1 MDPGPDPSLL
11 SVLSVLNPAFS
22 VSLAFIVEL
31 IVLIILLF
39 LSGFVSGAETA
50 FFAIT
55 PAQFLQLR
63 DAPGTAP
70 RIVYNLLNRPKRLLA
85 TLLISINFINIA
97 IVVISSLLMAQVFD
111 FSSHP
116 TVGFL
121 VQVVAVTFV
130 IIVFC
135 ELMPKMYA
143 TQNAI
148 WFSNLAALPLFIV
161 DKLLRPMSWLLVK
174 STALVDRRIQSK
186 GYDVTVD
193 ELTHAI
199 DITSDKNT
207 PEDEK
212 NILKG
217 IARFG
222 NIDVK
227 QIMKPRMDVFAL
239 DRETT
244 FDEVIRLVNEHR
256 YSRVPVFEETFDR
269 IAGILYIKD
278 LLPYLEQVERS
289 GFEWT
294 SLLRPAYFVP
304 ASKKI
309 NDLLK
314 EFQEMK
320 NHMAIVVDEY
330 GGSSGIVTLED
341 ILEEIVG
348 EINDEFDDDELN
360 YSRLDDRNFVFEGKT
375 LLNDVS
381 RITDLDRKLF
391 EFGEEETDTLAGLLL
406 AIKGGLP
413 QVNEVLRLNN
423 LVFTVESADRRR
435 IKRVKLTLPPDAE
448 PASGNSLS
456 AWLLPLGLAL
466 LLGGCDEPY
475 NPKPRGYFRIA
486 LPEKKYAA
494 WEIPSCPFGSE
505 LPSYVQV
512 VPDTSADAEPCW
524 MNLEFPDFKAT
535 VYLTYKPV
543 SGNLNRYIEDSRTY
557 AYKHVAKASGID
569 EIVLHEQPGVSGLLY
584 RVKGSAA
591 SPLQFWLTDSTA
603 HFIRGSLY
611 FYAVPNPDSI
621 APVLDFVQADVQHF
635 LERFHWK

>member
-1 MDPGPDPSLL
+1 MDPGPDPLLL
-11 SVLSVLNPAFS
+11 SVFSVLNPAFTFS
-22 VSLAFIVEL
+22 FSFIVESV
-31 IVLIILLF
+31 VLVVLLF

-55 PAQFLQLR
+55 PAQFIGLR
-63 DAPGTAP
+63 NAPGTAS

-85 TLLISINFINIA
+85 TLLIVINFINIA
-97 IVVISSLLMAQVFD
+97 IVVISSLLMEQVFD

-116 TVGFL
+116 LAGFL
-121 VQVVAVTFV
+121 IQVVAVTFV

-148 WFSNLAALPLFIV
+148 WFSNLAALPLFVV

-227 QIMKPRMDVFAL
+227 QIMKPRMDVFAIE
-239 DRETT
+239 RETP
-244 FDEVIRLVNEHR
+244 FSEVIKLVNEHR
-256 YSRVPVFEETFDR
+256 YSRVPVFEESFDR
-269 IAGILYIKD
+269 VSGILYIKD
-278 LLPYLEQVERS
+278 LLPYLDQQDGS
-289 GFEWT
+289 SFDWT

-309 NDLLK
+309 NDLLQ

-320 NHMAIVVDEY
+320 NHLAIVVDEY

-375 LLNDVS
+375 LLNDVC
-381 RITDLDRKLF
+381 RITDLDRKSF
-391 EFGEEETDTLAGLLL
+391 ELGEEETDTLAGFLL
-406 AIKGGLP
+406 AVKGGLP
-413 QVNEVLRLNN
+413 QVNEVLRHNG
-423 LVFTVESADRRR
+423 LVFTIESADRRR
-435 IKRVKLTLPPDAE
+435 IKRVKVTLPEIE
-448 PASGNSLS
+448 PSNGRSLA
-456 AWLLPLGLAL
+456 AWLLPLGFAL
-466 LLGGCDEPY
+466 LLSGCDEPY
-475 NPKPRGYFRIA
+475 NPKPRGYFRIT
-486 LPEKKYAA
+486 LPEKQYAL
-494 WEIPSCPFGSE
+494 WESPGCPFGSE

-512 VPDTSADAEPCW
+512 IPDTSAEAEPCW

-543 SGNLNRYIEDSRTY
+543 NGNLNRYIEDSRTY
-557 AYKHVAKASGID
+557 AYKHVTKASGID
-569 EIVLHEQPGVSGLLY
+569 EIILHEQPGVSGLLY
-584 RVKGSAA
+584 KVKGNAA

-621 APVLDFVQADVQHF
+621 APVFDFVQSDVQHF